1 MYYNKKQLEAVKF
14 ASKDETR
21 QAIAGLYFEENRVV
35 ATDGHRL
42 MVVNSTP
49 SNDTRESFPP
59 SDDFAEPK
67 TGEDFEPFTVPRKT
81 VEKITKNIP
90 SKMGE
95 NDCLEVIKIAP
106 SKNPKKIACQTFD
119 FEETTT
125 VETKPVEGR
134 FPDYRQV
141 LPDYS
146 GYQKIGINGAYLA
159 EMAKELSKYDTKGK
173 MVVLH
178 IAPPEIA
185 GEGYDKGRIIITA
198 EDENGTK
205 AEAVIM
211 PMRLK

>member
-21 QAIAGLYFEENRVV
+21 PAIAGLRFEENRVI

-42 MVVNSTP
+42 MIVTNTP
-49 SNDTRESFPP
+49 SNDTKESFPP
-59 SDDFAEPK
+59 SADFAEPL
-67 TGEDFEPFTVPRKT
+67 TGEDFVPFTVARKT
-81 VEKITKNIP
+81 VEKVAKNIP
-90 SKMGE
+90 AKMGA
-95 NDCLEVIKIAP
+95 NDCLEVIKISP
-106 SKNPKKIACQTFD
+106 SKNTNKIACQTFD

-125 VETKPVEGR
+125 VETKPVDGK
-134 FPDYRQV
+134 FPNYRQV

-159 EMAKELSKYDTKGK
+159 EMAKELSKYNMNSK

-185 GEGYDKGRIIITA
+185 GDGYVNGKIVITA
-198 EDENGTK
+198 SDENGTE
-205 AEAVIM
+205 AEAIIM
-211 PMRLK
+211 PMKL